1 MLSVRNSLR
10 CAACHRR
17 ALSSSSTA
25 SASAPSPPKALGKAR
40 SLPETPSAPFS
51 LQPAVVDAAFANAK
65 RRNFPVREQQW
76 RTTLERTRAELP
88 GLADEVAQLKKA
100 LSRDPRNHKKKADE
114 GAATAAA
121 TETSSTA
128 PSDPAALKQRLRA
141 LTTQHDALLQSSLD
155 VRLRF
160 PNGTHADVPLGP
172 EPNARLIGYG
182 DPLGLLPSEV
192 TAAFL
197 DKIPC
202 AVHELPAVASGP
214 SKPDPK
220 RAHTEVA
227 AQLQHSLFPLSS
239 ALDQASGALTTGAS
253 FPFLLG
259 PLAALSHA
267 LSTYALRICAEHGF
281 LLVRAPD
288 VIRADLA
295 RRCGFMP
302 RDEGE
307 ASQTY
312 FVTTQRASAAPG
324 SDADTTP
331 ELCLAGTAEIP
342 LAGLCADRTFFLPP
356 SHSSTSTAA
365 GSGPFLP
372 LKICALGSAFRAEA
386 GARGADT
393 KGLYRVHQFDKV
405 EMFVVA
411 PMKEARV
418 DAETEVAQGQGQTTA
433 TSAVSPFAA
442 EDADMTYL
450 DELRVIQEEII
461 SGLGLPYRVLDMPTE
476 ELGASACRKYDIEA
490 WMPGRG
496 SWGEISSASHCTTF
510 QSRRLNIRY
519 RRSPGS
525 QGKLEYAHTLN
536 ATAAAM
542 PRLIVAILE
551 NFGLGDG
558 PVPSGDGNGNGR
570 GSEVRLRLPEV
581 LRPYWIEADTEV
593 EWVSV
598 GEGSAEDE
606 LQSSR

>member
-1 MLSVRNSLR
+1 MLLSFTR
-10 CAACHRR
+10 CSACHRYERLLLLPTQR
-17 ALSSSSTA
+17 ASF
-25 SASAPSPPKALGKAR
+25 SASSQVPAPKALGKAR
-40 SLPETPSAPFS
+40 TLPDTPTAPFS
-51 LQPAVVDAAFANAK
+51 LQPAVVGAAFANAK
-65 RRNFPVREQQW
+65 KRKFPVKEEW
-76 RTTLERTRAELP
+76 KAALEKARAELP
-88 GLADEVAQLKKA
+88 GLAEEIASLKKA
-100 LSRDPRNHKKKADE
+100 LSRDPRNK
-114 GAATAAA
+114 AAA
-121 TETSSTA
+121 AETSSSSADTA
-128 PSDPAALKQRLRA
+128 DPAELKQRLRA
-141 LTTQHDALLQSSLD
+141 LTAEHDGLLHTSLD

-160 PNGTHADVPLGP
+160 CNGTHAEVPLGP
-172 EPNARLIGYG
+172 EANARLIGYG
-182 DPLGLLPSEV
+182 DPLGLLPSQV
-192 TAAFL
+192 TTAFL

-202 AVHELPAVASGP
+202 AVHELPEATAGAA
-214 SKPDPK
+214 DPT
-220 RAHTEVA
+220 RSHTEIA
-227 AQLQHSLFPLSS
+227 AQLSHPLFPLSS
-239 ALDQASGALTTGAS
+239 SLDQASGALTTGAS

-259 PLAALSHA
+259 PLASLSHA

-281 LLVRAPD
+281 MVVRAPD
-288 VIRADLA
+288 VIKVDLA
-295 RRCGFMP
+295 KRCGFMP

-312 FVTTQRASAAPG
+312 FVSTQQQHRDNRSPTG
-324 SDADTTP
+324 IP
-331 ELCLAGTAEIP
+331 EWCLAGTAEIP

-356 SHSSTSTAA
+356 SSTSTS
-365 GSGPFLP
+365 GSNTSGSAGPFLP

-411 PMKEARV
+411 PMKEGEAV
-418 DAETEVAQGQGQTTA
+418 EGETEVNGTGE
-433 TSAVSPFAA
+433 PFAA

-542 PRLIVAILE
+542 PRLVVAILE
-551 NFGLGDG
+551 NFGLAEGEE
-558 PVPSGDGNGNGR
+558 GR
-570 GSEVRLRLPEV
+570 GVKLRLPDV
-581 LRPYWIEADTEV
+581 LRPYWIQGDDEV
-593 EWVSV
+593 EWVAV
-598 GEGSAEDE
+598 GEGSAEED
-606 LQSSR
+606 